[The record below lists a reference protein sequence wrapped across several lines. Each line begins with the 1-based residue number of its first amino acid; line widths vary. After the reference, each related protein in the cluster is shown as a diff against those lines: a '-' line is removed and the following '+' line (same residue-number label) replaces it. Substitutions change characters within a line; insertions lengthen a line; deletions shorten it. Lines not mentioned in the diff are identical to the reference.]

1 MVILQ
6 DPLQREEL
14 ATGPRR
20 TLLRWAASSPS
31 GRKLDAI
38 AARAAVVT
46 TMHSL
51 DPMPENRRLPGPRA
65 CIRRVAIGLAAVAT
79 LLGSGLVATSAGDLQ
94 NQISAAQSQAKS
106 LQSQIASESSA
117 IAHTRG
123 GIAAAQAE
131 LASVQTQLET
141 RIEQLRAVQT
151 ELMDAGIELEHLE
164 SRLTVASKA
173 LAVNLRAAYE
183 NGAPNLM
190 TVILNA
196 HGFSSLLEQVD
207 FLQRIGQQDADI
219 VHLTSS
225 ARKRVQRET
234 IRLGQLEERDRTL
247 TADVLAQRN
256 RVAALQAALVTQ
268 QISEVSK
275 RQTAR
280 SQLSS
285 VNSKL
290 SDLRNRLAEI
300 EARAAAQARETAAEV
315 NRSVG
320 GIAIDTSG
328 MVQPPAGAP
337 TAVREMIAAGNAIA
351 TLPYIWGGGHGSFQA
366 AGYDCSG
373 SVSYVLA
380 AAGLLSS
387 PEVSGDF
394 ESYGDPGPGQWV
406 TIYANAG
413 HVWMEIAGWRFDT
426 VALSETGTRWSQGGG
441 EYGGFVVRHPIGL

>member
-1 MVILQ
+1 MDAIV
-6 DPLQREEL
+6 
-14 ATGPRR
+14 A
-20 TLLRWAASSPS
+20 LLRAF
-31 GRKLDAI
+31 
-38 AARAAVVT
+38 ARPKT
-46 TMHSL
+46 SL
-51 DPMPENRRLPGPRA
+51 DPMPENRLFPRS
-65 CIRRVAIGLAAVAT
+65 RRGLRRGLVAAGSVAA

-94 NQISAAQSQAKS
+94 NQISAAQSRAQS
-106 LQSQIASESSA
+106 LQSQIRSQSDA
-117 IAHTRG
+117 IAHTNG
-123 GIAAAQAE
+123 GISAARAQ
-131 LASVQTQLET
+131 LASLQTQLDT

-151 ELMDAGIELEHLE
+151 ELMDAGIQLQHLE
-164 SRLTVASKA
+164 ARLTLASKA
-173 LAVNLRAAYE
+173 LANNLRAVYE
-183 NGAPNLM
+183 NGQPNLM

-207 FLQRIGQQDADI
+207 FMQRIGQQDAQI
-219 VHLTSS
+219 VHFTKGS
-225 ARKRVQRET
+225 RTRVLHET

-247 TADVLAQRN
+247 TDEVLSQRN
-256 RVAALQAALVTQ
+256 QVAALQAALVTQ

-275 RQTAR
+275 RQSER
-280 SQLSS
+280 SALST
-285 VNSKL
+285 VNSNLSTLRAKL
-290 SDLRNRLAEI
+290 AAI

-337 TAVREMIAAGNAIA
+337 EAVREMIAAGNAIA

-426 VALSETGTRWSQGGG
+426 VALAVSGSRWSQGGG
-441 EYGGFVVRHPIGL
+441 EYGGFVVRHPVGL